1 MSIAKIAYLLI
12 TFLAGI
18 TVLSFGKNLI
28 IPFILAL
35 FIWLLIKEIKIVMN
49 KIPFVEKRFPS
60 WMKSVIASIFMFV
73 VLGFITELLVYNI
86 QALSHSSASFSANID
101 VMANKLNE
109 TFDINLRDLIGDYAG
124 DLDFASVLST
134 VVNSLTEMVGNAFLI
149 ALYVLFLLIEESIF
163 SSKLRAIF
171 TDENRFERVNGI
183 IMKIED
189 AVTDYIGLKTLVSLI
204 TGVLSYL
211 VLLVL
216 GIDSPVFWA
225 FLIFLLNF
233 IPTIGSLIA
242 TVFPAIYALLQFGEL
257 TPFFLVLGLVGFVQV
272 IVGNII
278 EPRIMGNALN
288 ISSLVA
294 ILSLS
299 FWGWLWGITGMIL
312 SIPIT
317 VMIVIVFAQFP
328 STRPMAILLSGT
340 GKVDS

>member
-1 MSIAKIAYLLI
+1 MSIARIAYLLI
-12 TFLAGI
+12 SFLASI
-18 TVLSFGKNLI
+18 IILSYGKNLI

-35 FIWLLIKEIKIVMN
+35 FIWLLIKEIKLVMN
-49 KIPFVEKRFPS
+49 KIPFVERKFPS
-60 WMKSVIASIFMFV
+60 WLKSVIASIFMFG
-73 VLGFITELLVYNI
+73 VLGFITNLLVYNI
-86 QALSHSSASFSANID
+86 QELTHSSASFSANID
-101 VMANKLNE
+101 VMANKLNAA
-109 TFDINLRDLIGDYAG
+109 FDINLRDMVGDYAG
-124 DLDFASVLST
+124 DLDFTSILST

-149 ALYVLFLLIEESIF
+149 VLYVLFLLIEESIF
-163 SSKLRAIF
+163 SNKLSAIF
-171 TDENRFERVNGI
+171 TEQQRFEKVNGI
-183 IMKIED
+183 IMKIEE

-204 TGVLSYL
+204 TGVLSYI
-211 VLLVL
+211 VLFIL
-216 GIDSPVFWA
+216 GVDSPVFWA

-233 IPTIGSLIA
+233 IPTIGSLVA
-242 TVFPAIYALLQFGEL
+242 TLFPAIYALLQFGEL
-257 TPFFLVLGLVGFVQV
+257 TQFLLVLSLVGLVQV

-299 FWGWLWGITGMIL
+299 FWGWLWGITGMIV

-328 STRPMAILLSGT
+328 STRPVAILLSGT

>member
-1 MSIAKIAYLLI
+1 MSISKIAYSLI
-12 TFLAGI
+12 SFLAAI
-18 TVLSFGKNLI
+18 IILSYGKNLI

-35 FIWLLIKEIKIVMN
+35 FIWLLIKEIVIVMN
-49 KIPFVEKRFPS
+49 KIKFVKSKVPR
-60 WMKSVIASIFMFV
+60 WLKSVVASVFMFA
-73 VLGFITELLVYNI
+73 VLWFVTQLLVYNI
-86 QALSHSSASFSANID
+86 QSLSHSTAGYSANLD
-101 VMANKLNE
+101 TMANKLNE
-109 TFDINLRDLIGDYAG
+109 TFDINLRSMVGDYAG
-124 DLDFASVLST
+124 DLDFASILST
-134 VVNSLTEMVGNAFLI
+134 VVNSLTELLGNAFLI

-163 SSKLRAIF
+163 SAKLASIF
-171 TDENRFERVNGI
+171 PDEERFEKVNGI
-183 IMKIED
+183 VSKIEES
-189 AVTDYIGLKTLVSLI
+189 VTDYIGLKTLVSLI
-204 TGVLSYL
+204 TGTLSYV
-211 VLLVL
+211 VLLIL

-242 TVFPAIYALLQFGEL
+242 TIFPAVYMLLQFGEL
-257 TPFFLVLGLVGFVQV
+257 MPFVWVLVLVGAVQV
-272 IVGNII
+272 IVGNIL

-328 STRPMAILLSGT
+328 STKPIAILLSGK
-340 GKVDS
+340 GKVES